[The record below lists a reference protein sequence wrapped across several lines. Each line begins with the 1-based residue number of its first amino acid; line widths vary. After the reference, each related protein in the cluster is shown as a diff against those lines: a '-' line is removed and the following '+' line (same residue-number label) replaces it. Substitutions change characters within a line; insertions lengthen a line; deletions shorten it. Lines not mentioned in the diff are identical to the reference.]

1 MIKKIR
7 REFRKRLKLVKKFS
21 DRIEAELAKEILEA
35 YHIHAYMFR
44 NYFGQVTAIF
54 VNAYDYPRAAQV
66 LNLGRI

>member
-7 REFRKRLKLVKKFS
+7 KEFRRRLKLVKKFS

-35 YHIHAYMFR
+35 YHINAYLFR